1 MDEFSSHQAGL
12 EAPAMRHREL
22 VANAAADI
30 PLRPRAI
37 YCQAPGTITLRDEDG
52 IDLPYTLEAGQVLSV
67 RALRVMGITG
77 GTFYGWS

>member
-1 MDEFSSHQAGL
+1 MDEFSDHQAGL
-12 EAPAMRHREL
+12 EAPAMRHTEL

-52 IDLPYTLEAGQVLSV
+52 ADLPYSMIAGQVLPL
-67 RALRVMGITG
+67 RALRVISIAG